1 MGNNKSKT
9 ALNSGDPQVQILN
22 ELAIHEEYHADHEFK
37 LNIILA
43 LVGLQLA
50 VMFYQ
55 LYKLHTKRQ
64 AMKAARS
71 IANMQ
76 NPA

>member
-9 ALNSGDPQVQILN
+9 TQNSGDPQVQILN
-22 ELAIHEEYHADHEFK
+22 ELAIHEEYHADHDFK
-37 LNIILA
+37 LNVILA

-55 LYKLHTKRQ
+55 LYKIHTKKQ
-64 AMKAARS
+64 AMKAAKS
-71 IANMQ
+71 VANIQ
-76 NPA
+76 NMV